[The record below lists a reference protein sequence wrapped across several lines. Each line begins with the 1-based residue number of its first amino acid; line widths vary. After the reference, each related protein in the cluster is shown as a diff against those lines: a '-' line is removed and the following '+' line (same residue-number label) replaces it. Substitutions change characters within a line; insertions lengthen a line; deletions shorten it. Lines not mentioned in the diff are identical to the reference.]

1 MQNIAAQSL
10 YVKRTDVDESRFG
23 FVTASYTFGMDIH
36 LKDLKNSNGIAF
48 QLNFNQG
55 EVVKFSQWL
64 PGDFGKPQIIPMLNP
79 DGTSKLI
86 IAVGL
91 GNSTIPDSIKEPK
104 VLHLEFV
111 VLQNAAN
118 ASIVNF
124 AFQQPV
130 ATIIEN
136 GNREIVALE
145 AERIDY
151 TIHGFVNVWPGD
163 TDNNGI
169 VNHLDYANVTKYIG
183 LGSATKNMKSF
194 KRKSGSAIWA
204 PHRVLT
210 WDNAEVTYSDCD
222 GNGDITIT
230 DMLIVSYNMGKDTL
244 TSKVNKTTEEI
255 QEDFPKPVY
264 FESPEYIKIPLTINP
279 ELEFITAA
287 GTFDISNIITEFEF
301 IGVEP
306 GNTFSEK
313 PFVYFTLD
321 ESNKL
326 HLASGSYLREQSKFN
341 QSNLS
346 YIVFKPR
353 NTNNRIKP
361 NVITTSLKAITT
373 DGYIFNL
380 SPVSDVNEREKMLHA
395 YYSNGVLAIQ
405 SDRIINSVK
414 IIDLLGLEIY
424 SQQPNLNIANTNLT
438 ALSSGIYFIMVQL
451 SDGAIELRKL
461 SVTN

>member
-1 MQNIAAQSL
+1 MSAQSL
-10 YVKRTDVDESRFG
+10 FVKRTDVDSSRFG

-36 LKDLKNSNGIAF
+36 LKDLKKSNGIAF
-48 QLNFNQG
+48 QLNFNQS
-55 EVVKFSQWL
+55 EVIKFSQWL
-64 PGDFGKPQIIPMLNP
+64 PGDYGKPQVIPMLNP

-91 GNSTIPDSIKEPK
+91 GNSTIPDSIIEPK

-111 VLQNAAN
+111 ILQSASNG
-118 ASIVNF
+118 SIVNYT
-124 AFQQPV
+124 FQQPV
-130 ATIIEN
+130 ATIIQN

-145 AERIDY
+145 AEQIDY

-194 KRKSGSAIWA
+194 KRKAGSAIWA

-210 WDNAEVTYSDCD
+210 WDNAEVTYADCD

-230 DMLIVSYNMGKDTL
+230 DMLIVSYNMGKDTV
-244 TSKVNKTTEEI
+244 TSKANKSRDEV

-264 FESPEYIKIPLTINP
+264 FNSSEYIKIPLRINP

-287 GTFDISNIITEFEF
+287 GTIDIANTISEFEF

-313 PFVYFTLD
+313 PFLYYTLD
-321 ESNKL
+321 ANHKL
-326 HLASGSYLREQSKFN
+326 HLASGSYLREQSNVN
-341 QSNLS
+341 QSDLS
-346 YIVFKPR
+346 YIVFKPKHLH
-353 NTNNRIKP
+353 NNKLP
-361 NVITTSLKAITT
+361 NVAVNNLKAITT

-380 SPVSDVNEREKMLHA
+380 SPVSDVHENKQALSCS
-395 YYSNGVLAIQ
+395 YSNGILTIQ
-405 SDRIINSVK
+405 SDKIINSIK
-414 IIDLLGLEIY
+414 IMNLFGTEII
-424 SQQPNLNIANTNLT
+424 SEISNTNNSNIHLQ
-438 ALSSGIYFIMVQL
+438 AFSSGIYFVVIQL
-451 SDGAIELRKL
+451 SDGTLKPRKIL
-461 SVTN
+461 VAN